1 MEQTTANV
9 IGAPEAS
16 WQNPDIC
23 KERGMEE
30 PVIKRVPPAQK
41 SHLEK
46 MRDAVA
52 ARVVLYFLSFTGFL
66 VSFMM
71 RTDINLAIVAM
82 VKMPPPVTRNITS
95 SEEPQYCFAASNMS
109 SDNSTSELLLQDEGE
124 FDWDPSIQS
133 TILGSFYWCY
143 VVSQLA
149 GGVLVQR
156 FGTKIVFG
164 LSQMATAISSL
175 LIPYAAGF
183 HFGALIL
190 LRSIQGVAS
199 GFTWPAMYAMI
210 GVWIPPAERSRFMS
224 SFQGFTIGIG
234 LSYPLCGFIIAHYG
248 WRVVFYVTGSLG
260 LSWCI
265 LWWFLAFDTPQ
276 EHPRITKQELA
287 YIQKCTRNIAVDSK
301 SVSVPYW
308 SILTSLPAWAIGV
321 TTFGRIWVHYTF
333 MIPGPL
339 YMKTVLGFSI
349 QKNGLLNGAPFL
361 LSYFSSVIFCYI
373 ADILVTRNW
382 FSLTAVR
389 KIFTALSQV
398 VPGFLL
404 LSIGYFGCEISA
416 VLVAWFVAV
425 IFVTAA
431 YAGAMANIVDI
442 APNFAGPV
450 LAFAQT
456 IHMSAS
462 FIAPLVAGFILKND
476 TTLEQWRK
484 VFGISSVVAVGT
496 YVMYQVFG
504 TSEVQSWNYSR
515 NITSQETEHEP
526 LKRDKSSPGTDVTD
540 V

>member
-1 MEQTTANV
+1 MK
-9 IGAPEAS
+9 GAPEAS

-41 SHLEK
+41 GHLEK

-52 ARVVLYFLSFTGFL
+52 ARVILYFLSFTGFL

-82 VKMPPPVTRNITS
+82 VKMPPPVTKNVT
-95 SEEPQYCFAASNMS
+95 EEPQYCFAASDIS
-109 SDNSTSELLLQDEGE
+109 SDNSTSEVPYQDDGE

-143 VVSQLA
+143 VLSQLA

-234 LSYPLCGFIIAHYG
+234 LSYPICGFIIAHYG

-301 SVSVPYW
+301 SVTVPYW

-484 VFGISSVVAVGT
+484 VFGISSVVAVAT
-496 YVMYQVFG
+496 YIMYQVFG

-515 NITSQETEHEP
+515 NITSQEPEHEP

>member
-1 MEQTTANV
+1 MK
-9 IGAPEAS
+9 GAPEAS

-41 SHLEK
+41 GPLEK

-82 VKMPPPVTRNITS
+82 VKMPPPIPKNITT
-95 SEEPQYCFAASNMS
+95 EEPQYCFVASDIS
-109 SDNSTSELLLQDEGE
+109 SENSTSEVLLQDEGE

-462 FIAPLVAGFILKND
+462 FIAPLVAGFILKNG

-484 VFGISSVVAVGT
+484 VFGISSVVAVAT